1 MKQPGVDGI
10 WNENV
15 IFFISFES
23 APFCFSLVQIT
34 SCAGGGAVPVALTHD
49 AITKRFWADS
59 QLLAVYPVQRLFQ
72 EHSFSLCSRH
82 RFYKILPL
90 FLRLLTNTCLITIST
105 VPFPTSKCLLLPLL
119 QLHFAMSY
127 CERGTEAAAHNI
139 WQLYSCCAE
148 KHPSHSKLQ
157 P

>member
-1 MKQPGVDGI
+1 MGSEIKMLY
-10 WNENV
+10 
-15 IFFISFES
+15 FL
-23 APFCFSLVQIT
+23 FSLNLLRFVFHWCRLHRVQEEALYLLHWHMMRSQSRSGLT
-34 SCAGGGAVPVALTHD
+34 VSC
-49 AITKRFWADS
+49 
-59 QLLAVYPVQRLFQ
+59 LLYIPVQMLFQ
-72 EHSFSLCSRH
+72 EHSFSLCSRC

-127 CERGTEAAAHNI
+127 CERGTEATAHNI

>member
-1 MKQPGVDGI
+1 MGSEIKMLYFYLGCICSILFLTCADYIVCRRRRCTCCTDTWCDHKAANGSGLT
-10 WNENV
+10 V
-15 IFFISFES
+15 
-23 APFCFSLVQIT
+23 
-34 SCAGGGAVPVALTHD
+34 SCLQY
-49 AITKRFWADS
+49 I
-59 QLLAVYPVQRLFQ
+59 PVQMLFQ
-72 EHSFSLCSRH
+72 EHSFSLCSRR

-127 CERGTEAAAHNI
+127 CERGTEATAHV